1 MGPFGPSVME
11 IYEMELEKY
20 MDKMDTKLDNILV
33 VVSDIQAD
41 RAVMKDNI
49 DKLEDVKA
57 ADRLTKIETSRKT
70 SRYWIGGSFT
80 LMGLLVGI
88 LEVVL

>member
-1 MGPFGPSVME
+1 
-11 IYEMELEKY
+11 
-20 MDKMDTKLDNILV
+20 
-33 VVSDIQAD
+33 
-41 RAVMKDNI
+41 MKDNI

-88 LEVVL
+88 LEVML